1 MCISRTQFFR
11 VVREENC
18 GFDWKL
24 CHSLHQI
31 EIANRQFVSIYCFHS
46 SCPQHDGSSFPCTGY
61 SVSCQSGP
69 HKVSYCTH
77 TVKSNL
83 FTAETDFLHLNYWI
97 MYCVPNQPCNCNS
110 LSIEFDFR
118 IVRSTGISQKNWK
131 SSSLTSSYRRFK
143 LLICPDRTR
152 SASWSILFGYRQK
165 RDSTDAKEQR
175 FRCRCMCIRLSVLV
189 LLLHMSISH
198 RLYGGDGLFSLF
210 YIHSRAFKL
219 WIEPFSSAFT
229 VIRRNGSFAVRLWN
243 YCGIP
248 MNKDCQTHNGPKTTT
263 QHTNGIRPKRKQRK
277 KHTITNGIQKIVH
290 TKQCDKKKSD
300 A

>member
-1 MCISRTQFFR
+1 MVLHFLAPDTQYP
-11 VVREENC
+11 VNL
-18 GFDWKL
+18 GHTKL
-24 CHSLHQI
+24 
-31 EIANRQFVSIYCFHS
+31 A
-46 SCPQHDGSSFPCTGY
+46 TA
-61 SVSCQSGP
+61 
-69 HKVSYCTH
+69 H
-77 TVKSNL
+77 TQSNL
-83 FTAETDFLHLNYWI
+83 IYSPRRASFLHLNYWI

-165 RDSTDAKEQR
+165 RDSTEAKEQR